1 MHLCNFVLHRKIVL
15 VLYYGT
21 HFSGESDSPLDGN
34 VASDHLCWKEL
45 LCQQLLKEVEGG
57 HKICPRSALIWKSFD
72 ENFCAVIIS
81 IMEVLVHETTSRT
94 SKNNELI
101 DGECRRQA

>member
-34 VASDHLCWKEL
+34 VASDHLC
-45 LCQQLLKEVEGG
+45 
-57 HKICPRSALIWKSFD
+57 
-72 ENFCAVIIS
+72 
-81 IMEVLVHETTSRT
+81 
-94 SKNNELI
+94 
-101 DGECRRQA
+101 